1 MRKDDEKMKKM
12 LCLILAAMC
21 LLAVVSCEKENDE
34 TAAAFAVFS
43 YNGVQ
48 IPIGAEAAPILTAL
62 GGAPKVASTAS
73 CYGDDFDR
81 IYEYTS
87 FQVETYTR
95 GGVEYVMKISVIND
109 IEVNVQTPEGVR
121 IGTKREDV
129 LAVYGTP
136 TEESDAALVYLNSS
150 NQSKLQILFRNGAVT
165 GIQYL
170 LLTSG

>member
-1 MRKDDEKMKKM
+1 MMKKMKKI
-12 LCLILAAMC
+12 LCLLLAAMC

-34 TAAAFAVFS
+34 ATAAFAVFS

-48 IPIGAEAAPILTAL
+48 IPLGAEAAPILTAL
-62 GGAPKVASTAS
+62 GGSPKVATTAS

-95 GGVEYVMKISVIND
+95 DGAEYVMKISVIND
-109 IEVNVQTPEGVR
+109 IDVNAQTPEGIR
-121 IGTKREDV
+121 IGSGREDV
-129 LAVYGTP
+129 EAAYGTP
-136 TEESDAALVYLNSS
+136 TEVSDAAMVYLNRAGGA
-150 NQSKLQILFRNGAVT
+150 KLQILLRNGAVS

-170 LLTSG
+170 LLS